1 MPGWDI
7 RMSFIDAFFHK
18 NRPATALSLILA
30 AAMAVGAP
38 AARAADA
45 AAATAAPTPATAQ
58 TPFTYKVLRAQTVV
72 QPDGTSETLEHYE
85 IQVNND
91 EAART
96 FHSFPIAF
104 DASREE
110 TELVEAYTIKKDGR
124 KIPVDPAGV
133 FVQMPQGGADTPMFD
148 NMRQRMVVYP
158 DLAAG
163 DTIVYI
169 GKRRE
174 TKPLM
179 DGQYFRS
186 AYYDRHQSFED
197 VRVEISLPRDKPLY
211 VETRGVTATQA
222 DQGDRIVHTLT
233 YSAPQALL
241 DDNSAVSGF
250 DRLPGYLVSTV
261 PDYTALVRQ
270 YAGMIAA
277 PTATV
282 RAKAEEITRGI
293 RDRRAQAAALHAW
306 VAAHIRYIGIEI
318 GEGGLVPHPV
328 DTILANGY
336 GDCKDHAALY
346 AALLKAKGIDADF
359 VLINAGN
366 AYKTAEHGSLTPFNH
381 AISYIPEFGL
391 YDDTTAATAPFG
403 VLPIQEYG
411 KPVVHVALDGGL
423 PKGDVLHHTP
433 LLPPGGA
440 SSDTRVT
447 ATLTADGAIS
457 GQGTAT
463 ATGAFSIGLRAIGQG
478 IAASGPQRFAEDYLK
493 RINLTGGMT
502 LDADPPHRFQQTRPL
517 QHPPDLPFRRPPGTG
532 GRRVLP
538 PAGRLPRPAP
548 AGRRADGLSGQHQA
562 EGQRTH
568 PLLQRP
574 SGGRPV
580 PDHPGG
586 HPRRPPARQR
596 HHRNPQPALCL
607 HLEPDR
613 AGGHPPHGIHQHHR
627 HRPVPGRSPAGNRQ
641 SPEKNPGR
649 PPQGHRRGGGLRG
662 AAFRLATLPKNVAVL
677 AE

>member
-1 MPGWDI
+1 
-7 RMSFIDAFFHK
+7 MSFIDAFFHK
-18 NRPATALSLILA
+18 NRTATALSLILA
-30 AAMAVGAP
+30 AAVAVGAP

-45 AAATAAPTPATAQ
+45 AAATAAPTPGTAQ
-58 TPFTYKVLRAQTVV
+58 TPFTYKILRAQTVV

-277 PTATV
+277 PAAPTATV

-381 AISYIPEFGL
+381 AITYIPEFGL

-423 PKGDVLHHTP
+423 PKGDVLRHTP
-433 LLPPGGA
+433 LLPPGAA

-478 IAASGPQRFAEDYLK
+478 IAANGPQRFAEDYLK

-502 LDADPPHRFQQTRPL
+502 LDADPPADFSKPDRYSIRQTFHFDARPEQVDGVSFTL
-517 QHPPDLPFRRPPGTG
+517 PVGFRALRQPGDVLMGYLGNIKLKDSEPTPCYSGHQVEDLSLTI
-532 GRRVLP
+532 
-538 PAGRLPRPAP
+538 PAGTHVVRLPDSATIETPNLRYA
-548 AGRRADGLSGQHQA
+548 STWNQTGQVVTH
-562 EGQRTH
+562 RTEFT
-568 PLLQRP
+568 
-574 SGGRPV
+574 STI
-580 PDHPGG
+580 DT
-586 HPRRPPARQR
+586 
-596 HHRNPQPALCL
+596 ALCQGEVRQETAKAL
-607 HLEPDR
+607 KKILAD
-613 AGGHPPHGIHQHHR
+613 HR
-627 HRPVPGRSPAGNRQ
+627 KDIAV
-641 SPEKNPGR
+641 
-649 PPQGHRRGGGLRG
+649 
-662 AAFRLATLPKNVAVL
+662 VAD
-677 AE
+677 